1 MAQTRSAAAPRRRR
15 TTSEQQILD
24 ATTALLQA
32 GQRLPDIAVNDI
44 IDAAK
49 VSRST
54 FYQHFSGKPDLA
66 FRLAAP
72 AMTAARSA
80 SDRWWRKPAWGA
92 TEDMADVV
100 QSLMTQGREHRLA
113 WLAVFDIADR
123 DPETAAVMET
133 LVRDYVGQMAAR
145 IAREQRSG
153 AVSSAVNP
161 ALLGRLILVTTRAA
175 ILDQLAHGE
184 PEEDAAFSQT
194 LGRMLWLALRDPK
207 PTM

>member
-1 MAQTRSAAAPRRRR
+1 MTQSRSAAAPRRRR

-32 GQRLPDIAVNDI
+32 GKRLPDIAVNDV
-44 IDAAK
+44 IDAAN

-54 FYQHFSGKPDLA
+54 FYQHFSGKSDLA

-72 AMTAARSA
+72 AMTAARTT
-80 SDRWWRKPAWGA
+80 SDRWWREPAWG
-92 TEDMADVV
+92 TSQDMVDVV
-100 QSLMTQGREHRLA
+100 ETLMEQGREHRLA

-133 LVRDYVGQMAAR
+133 LVRDYVGQMTAR
-145 IAREQRSG
+145 VTREQRSG

-161 ALLGRLILVTTRAA
+161 ALLGRLILVTTREA

-184 PEEDAAFSQT
+184 PGDDAAFSRT
-194 LGRMLWLALRDPK
+194 LGRMLWLALRH
-207 PTM
+207 PT

>member
-1 MAQTRSAAAPRRRR
+1 MTQTRSAAAPRRRR
-15 TTSEQQILD
+15 TTSEQQILE
-24 ATTALLQA
+24 ATAALLQA
-32 GQRLPDIAVNDI
+32 GHRLPDIAVNDI
-44 IDAAK
+44 IDAAS

-54 FYQHFSGKPDLA
+54 FYQHFSGKSDLA

-72 AMTAARSA
+72 AMKAARTT
-80 SDRWWRKPAWGA
+80 SDRWWQEPAWG
-92 TEDMADVV
+92 TSQDMVDVV
-100 QSLMTQGREHRLA
+100 ETLMEQARQHRLA

-145 IAREQRSG
+145 ITHQQLTGTTSPTI
-153 AVSSAVNP
+153 NP

-184 PEEDAAFSQT
+184 QGDDAAFSQT
-194 LGRMLWLALRDPK
+194 LGRMLWLALHDPR
-207 PTM
+207 

>member
-1 MAQTRSAAAPRRRR
+1 MTQTRSAAAPRRRR

-24 ATTALLQA
+24 ATAALLRA
-32 GQRLPDIAVNDI
+32 GQRLPDIAVHDI

-72 AMTAARSA
+72 AMTAARTTA
-80 SDRWWRKPAWGA
+80 DRWWREPAWGT
-92 TEDMADVV
+92 TEDMVDVV
-100 QSLMTQGREHRLA
+100 ETLMAQGREHRLA

-123 DPETAAVMET
+123 DPETAVVMET

-153 AVSSAVNP
+153 TMSPAVNP

-175 ILDQLAHGE
+175 ILDQLANGE
-184 PEEDAAFSQT
+184 PGDDAAFSRT
-194 LGRMLWLALRDPK
+194 LGRMLWLALHDPK
-207 PTM
+207 

>member
-1 MAQTRSAAAPRRRR
+1 MTQTRSAAAPRRRR
-15 TTSEQQILD
+15 TTSEQQILE
-24 ATTALLQA
+24 ATAALLQA
-32 GQRLPDIAVNDI
+32 GHRLPDIAVNDI
-44 IDAAK
+44 IDAAS

-54 FYQHFSGKPDLA
+54 FYQHFSGKSDLA

-72 AMTAARSA
+72 AMTAARTT
-80 SDRWWRKPAWGA
+80 SDRWWQEPAWG
-92 TEDMADVV
+92 TSQDMVDVV
-100 QSLMTQGREHRLA
+100 ETLMEQARQHRLA

-145 IAREQRSG
+145 ITHQQLTGTTSPNI
-153 AVSSAVNP
+153 NP

-184 PEEDAAFSQT
+184 QGDDAAFSQT
-194 LGRMLWLALRDPK
+194 LGRMLWLALHDPR
-207 PTM
+207 

>member
-1 MAQTRSAAAPRRRR
+1 MTQTRSAAAPRRRR
-15 TTSEQQILD
+15 TTSEQQILE
-24 ATTALLQA
+24 ATAALLQA
-32 GQRLPDIAVNDI
+32 GHRLPDIAVNDI

-54 FYQHFSGKPDLA
+54 FYQHFSGKSDLA

-72 AMTAARSA
+72 AMTAARTT
-80 SDRWWRKPAWGA
+80 SDRWWQEPSWG
-92 TEDMADVV
+92 TSQDMVDVV
-100 QSLMTQGREHRLA
+100 ETLMEQGRQHRLA

-145 IAREQRSG
+145 ITHQQLTG
-153 AVSSAVNP
+153 TTSATINP

-184 PEEDAAFSQT
+184 QGDDAAFSQT
-194 LGRMLWLALRDPK
+194 LGRMLWLALHDPR
-207 PTM
+207 

>member
-1 MAQTRSAAAPRRRR
+1 MTQTRSAAAPRRRR
-15 TTSEQQILD
+15 TTSEQQILE
-24 ATTALLQA
+24 ATAALLQA
-32 GQRLPDIAVNDI
+32 GHRLPDIAVNDI
-44 IDAAK
+44 IDAAS

-54 FYQHFSGKPDLA
+54 FYQHFSGKSDLA

-72 AMTAARSA
+72 AMKAARTT
-80 SDRWWRKPAWGA
+80 SDRWWQEPAWG
-92 TEDMADVV
+92 TSQDMVDVV
-100 QSLMTQGREHRLA
+100 ETLMEQGRQHRLA

-145 IAREQRSG
+145 ITHQQLTGTTSPTI
-153 AVSSAVNP
+153 NP

-184 PEEDAAFSQT
+184 QGDDAAFSQT
-194 LGRMLWLALRDPK
+194 LGRMLWLALHDPR
-207 PTM
+207 